1 MEEKK
6 RNKLVKLLNLVSSD
20 SDGEALTAARLA
32 VKLMKESG
40 EDWAGLLGAGAAEDS
55 NELKNAYSKGYR
67 AGFKK
72 GHGAR
77 FTQRAERAPP
87 PRPYK
92 HGNMVHDRRKITKV
106 FEDFFSTWNSLSEIE
121 KAVIAE
127 SVQFFNT
134 NQCLY
139 LRDYDRLKVI
149 AKKYWDVVYD

>member
-6 RNKLVKLLNLVSSD
+6 KDKLVKLLNLVSSD

-40 EDWAGLLGAGAAEDS
+40 EDWAGLLGAEAGNPKD
-55 NELKNAYSKGYR
+55 LKNAYSKGYR
-67 AGFKK
+67 AGFEK

-77 FTQRAERAPP
+77 FTHRAQQAPPP
-87 PRPYK
+87 PRPR
-92 HGNMVHDRRKITKV
+92 HGNMVHDRRRITKV
-106 FEDFFSTWNSLSEIE
+106 FEDFFSTWESLSEIE

-139 LRDYDRLKVI
+139 LRDYDRLKGI